1 MGGGGGGGRGGICY
15 YITLH
20 NSKQPI
26 WERVLL
32 VLFGSHGQIH
42 NMGRGFDAVGFHSWK

>member
-1 MGGGGGGGRGGICY
+1 MGGGGGKWGGICY

-26 WERVLL
+26 WERVQL